1 MTLASKSLSY
11 RSDPRVRGDCD
22 HRPVPVCEGWCMYK
36 YLRSIGD
43 LKFSRK
49 SVLLALVLCHTYML
63 LLYVSV
69 CTYLHLFTNQA
80 LSKSIAC

>member
-1 MTLASKSLSY
+1 MIVDQYQCVKT
-11 RSDPRVRGDCD
+11 DVRN
-22 HRPVPVCEGWCMYK
+22 
-36 YLRSIGD
+36 LQSIGD

-49 SVLLALVLCHTYML
+49 SRLALVLCRTYIL

>member
-1 MTLASKSLSY
+1 MRISYLAIGLILESEVTVIVDQYQCVKTDVSNLQ
-11 RSDPRVRGDCD
+11 
-22 HRPVPVCEGWCMYK
+22 
-36 YLRSIGD
+36 SIGD

-49 SVLLALVLCHTYML
+49 SGLVLVLCCTYML

-80 LSKSIAC
+80 LSKSIVC

>member
-1 MTLASKSLSY
+1 MIIDQYQCVKTDVS
-11 RSDPRVRGDCD
+11 
-22 HRPVPVCEGWCMYK
+22 

-49 SVLLALVLCHTYML
+49 SGLVLVLCHTYML

>member
-1 MTLASKSLSY
+1 MRISHLAIGLILESEVTVIVDQYQCVKTDMNVSISEVQEILRY
-11 RSDPRVRGDCD
+11 LVRV
-22 HRPVPVCEGWCMYK
+22 VM
-36 YLRSIGD
+36 
-43 LKFSRK
+43 
-49 SVLLALVLCHTYML
+49 ALVLCRTYML